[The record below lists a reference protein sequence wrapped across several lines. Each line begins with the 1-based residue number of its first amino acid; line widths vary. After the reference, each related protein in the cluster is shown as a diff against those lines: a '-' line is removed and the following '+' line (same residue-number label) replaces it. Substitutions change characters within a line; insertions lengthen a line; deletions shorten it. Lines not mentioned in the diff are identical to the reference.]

1 MITDKPSVMTQ
12 IQRLGKAMFLLLFIA
27 TSCIDED
34 LSRCGQNYS
43 ISYQLKLS
51 LSLQETF
58 DKEFITADEQALA
71 AKLRTDL
78 SSVLSDRAKL
88 MDLSFFKAQSG
99 KLEKHNRIMPNANET
114 SLTVYM
120 KRGEYYNVALAA
132 TNEVSSTVNIQ
143 DASSYSGI
151 RLRQADADTIDAY
164 SSAIYMGLELIT
176 MAQKDDRFFV
186 PLYMV
191 NSVPV
196 LVINTASSS
205 AKVLYT
211 YVQGTATGLQ
221 CSDSTF
227 TYNNPSVMR
236 TRCTETGSLEA
247 YHCVCFPSPNA
258 TAKSD
263 DGLWRMDVYTQTA
276 DNKYVK
282 NVLDIKEPL
291 LAGNM
296 LVIKAFLKD
305 DGTITTDSPEVGV
318 SVELD
323 WNPGGDFD
331 IEM

>member
-1 MITDKPSVMTQ
+1 
-12 IQRLGKAMFLLLFIA
+12 MFLLLFIA

-88 MDLSFFKAQSG
+88 MDLSFFKAPNG

-176 MAQKDDRFFV
+176 MAQK
-186 PLYMV
+186 
-191 NSVPV
+191 
-196 LVINTASSS
+196 
-205 AKVLYT
+205 
-211 YVQGTATGLQ
+211 
-221 CSDSTF
+221 
-227 TYNNPSVMR
+227 
-236 TRCTETGSLEA
+236 
-247 YHCVCFPSPNA
+247 
-258 TAKSD
+258 
-263 DGLWRMDVYTQTA
+263 
-276 DNKYVK
+276 
-282 NVLDIKEPL
+282 
-291 LAGNM
+291 
-296 LVIKAFLKD
+296 
-305 DGTITTDSPEVGV
+305 
-318 SVELD
+318 
-323 WNPGGDFD
+323 
-331 IEM
+331 

>member
-1 MITDKPSVMTQ
+1 
-12 IQRLGKAMFLLLFIA
+12 
-27 TSCIDED
+27 
-34 LSRCGQNYS
+34 
-43 ISYQLKLS
+43 
-51 LSLQETF
+51 
-58 DKEFITADEQALA
+58 
-71 AKLRTDL
+71 
-78 SSVLSDRAKL
+78 
-88 MDLSFFKAQSG
+88 
-99 KLEKHNRIMPNANET
+99 
-114 SLTVYM
+114 
-120 KRGEYYNVALAA
+120 
-132 TNEVSSTVNIQ
+132 
-143 DASSYSGI
+143 
-151 RLRQADADTIDAY
+151 
-164 SSAIYMGLELIT
+164 

-211 YVQGTATGLQ
+211 YVRGTATGLQ

-258 TAKSD
+258 TTKSD

-282 NVLDIKEPL
+282 NILDIKEPL